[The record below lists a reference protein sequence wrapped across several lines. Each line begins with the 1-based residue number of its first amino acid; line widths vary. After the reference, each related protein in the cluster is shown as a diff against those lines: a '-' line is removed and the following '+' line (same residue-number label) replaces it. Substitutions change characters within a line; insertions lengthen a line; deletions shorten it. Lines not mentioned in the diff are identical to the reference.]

1 MPREYPLV
9 LAVVIALLCAGCN
22 SDSPMPTGRP
32 VPVSPTAP
40 SEPPAPAPA
49 PVPVPTVTGVTISGN
64 LSFTRVGETSQ
75 LTATARLS
83 DGTTKDVS
91 SDPSTRWISNDTAI
105 FNVSTSGLVTI
116 VEFGSAS
123 ITALF
128 QNRGTGQTVTA
139 TPPGTFVVSGWVREP
154 GQSGVPGVRVIDTG
168 SGRARQTTDSGT
180 YSVAQLPANQAH
192 LRFEKDG
199 FEPVEY
205 DAKPADSE
213 VAIQHIIRLNAGDS
227 VTPLQMAPHDLSYT
241 IGSDRCYPCRLIRVM
256 VPAAGT
262 LHVKATWNTNAV
274 AFNLWTGGQ
283 FFAGAPREAV
293 ADVAIK
299 TPGEIV
305 MYLGARSASGG
316 FGSYAPF
323 TIATTFAP

>member
-22 SDSPMPTGRP
+22 SDSPMPTARP

-49 PVPVPTVTGVTISGN
+49 PVPTVTGVTISGN

-91 SDPSTRWISNDTAI
+91 SDPSTRWTSNDNAV

-116 VEFGSAS
+116 VEFGSAGVS
-123 ITALF
+123 VVY
-128 QNRGTGQTVTA
+128 QNRATGQSVTA
-139 TPPGTFVVSGWVREP
+139 TPAGTFVVAGWVREP
-154 GQSGVPGVRVIDTG
+154 GQSGVSGVRVTDTG
-168 SGRARQTTDSGT
+168 SGRTRQTTGSGS

-192 LRFEKDG
+192 LRFEKEG

-205 DAKPADSE
+205 DAKPTDSE
-213 VAIQHIIRLNAGDS
+213 VAIQHIIRLNAGDT

-241 IGSDRCYPCRLIRVM
+241 IGSDRCYPCRLVRVM

-262 LHVKATWNTNAV
+262 LHVKATWNTSAV
-274 AFNLWTGGQ
+274 FNLWSGGQ
-283 FFAGAPREAV
+283 FFAGTPREAV
-293 ADVAIK
+293 ADVVVK
-299 TPGEIV
+299 TAGEIV
-305 MYLGARSASGG
+305 VYLGTRSLTGG
-316 FGSYAPF
+316 SGSYAPF
-323 TIATTFAP
+323 TIATTFTP

>member
-40 SEPPAPAPA
+40 SQPPAPA

-116 VEFGSAS
+116 VEFGSAGVS
-123 ITALF
+123 VVY
-128 QNRGTGQTVTA
+128 QNRATGQSVTA
-139 TPPGTFVVSGWVREP
+139 TPAGTFVVAGWVREP
-154 GQSGVPGVRVIDTG
+154 GQSGVSGVRVTDTG
-168 SGRARQTTDSGT
+168 SGRTRQTTGSGS

-213 VAIQHIIRLNAGDS
+213 VAIQHIIRLNAGDT